1 MMAMCM
7 TVSSCGDDDDEG
19 GDKPTPV
26 ANDVMIE
33 GSWMA
38 VDYRSSNSEAWNE
51 ISGSSTWVW
60 SFAKDGT
67 FKSLVNGT
75 VTSLPATYE
84 VDGSTVTITYND
96 NSHQIVRVYQ
106 MDGGHTEA
114 DTGFFTSDGTLIN
127 FYRLVRCPATA
138 AEAKKM
144 LMAQWKFD
152 APEGYFDD
160 SDYDIRDY
168 DETYMDFSKEGK
180 EFDFEHIKDN
190 LSSDHDYYNYR
201 GKYICKPQYVYNVE
215 IEPYEKDLTECT
227 VYWTTPSKAA
237 PKSFISAKGT
247 AGSYTISR
255 LCYQSFILD
264 GYRYTRVEKPI
275 EYEVLEWGSVD

>member
-127 FYRLVRCPATA
+127 FCRLVRCPATA

-152 APEGYFDD
+152 APNGWYDD
-160 SDYDIRDY
+160 SNY
-168 DETYMDFSKEGK
+168 DESYMDFSKEGV
-180 EFDFEHIKDN
+180 EYDFCHYKTN
-190 LSSDHDYYNYR
+190 LPSCSYYYNIR
-201 GKYICKPQYVYNVE
+201 GKYVCGIDAVYDVE
-215 IEPYEKDLTECT
+215 IIPNVKDLTECT
-227 VYWTTPSKAA
+227 VHWSMVASTA
-237 PKSFISAKGT
+237 PKSFISVKNT
-247 AGSYTISR
+247 AGSFTIYR
-255 LCYQSFILD
+255 LCYQSFMLD

-275 EYEVLEWGSVD
+275 EYEMLDY